1 MLAFHLLQCFA
12 YRLRIQAE
20 GLAQHDE
27 GQRRA
32 APARVEPI
40 LSLSRDDL
48 AATQVAPDTV
58 LKYGEHQR
66 LGASQLARARLA
78 AGEMIDPQNVE
89 RVIAAMSGRTVREVP
104 VVCFHACSGVAQAVC
119 RPESLEGNRFPKLE
133 SRGILSTGAEPD
145 RACAALPRFGLID
158 KGTAVKLVAK
168 FLLLF
173 ALTSFVVLAGSTY
186 LRVTREIE
194 HFDTD
199 LRQDVASY
207 GSSLAHAVAALAVS
221 AGTNEAVRLVKH
233 ANDSANH
240 LLVRWVTL
248 EERGPFDR
256 PAAALR
262 DLDAL
267 RRGELVL
274 ATVPATDRGSGFV
287 VAYAPLDRE
296 LPGIGRTAIEVKES
310 LEVRDRFVR
319 GTIRETV
326 ITMVVAFGATTLL
339 ALISGVVVVGRPLRA
354 VGLKVRRIGVG
365 DLSGPLI
372 LRQRDEIGTIAR
384 ELNAMCEQLA
394 ENQRRLDTEIS
405 ARIAAL
411 EQLRHADR
419 LATVG
424 RLAAGI
430 AHEIGTPLTVHLVG
444 RMIVSGELG
453 GDEVDDNARNV
464 VEQTQRI
471 STIIRQLLDFAR
483 RRPAQKA
490 CIDLVALAQKT
501 ATLLEPISSKRGVC
515 WRSAPP
521 TRKPRKP
528 KSMRGR

>member
-1 MLAFHLLQCFA
+1 M
-12 YRLRIQAE
+12 
-20 GLAQHDE
+20 
-27 GQRRA
+27 
-32 APARVEPI
+32 
-40 LSLSRDDL
+40 
-48 AATQVAPDTV
+48 
-58 LKYGEHQR
+58 
-66 LGASQLARARLA
+66 
-78 AGEMIDPQNVE
+78 
-89 RVIAAMSGRTVREVP
+89 
-104 VVCFHACSGVAQAVC
+104 
-119 RPESLEGNRFPKLE
+119 
-133 SRGILSTGAEPD
+133 
-145 RACAALPRFGLID
+145 
-158 KGTAVKLVAK
+158 KLVAK

-430 AHEIGTPLTVHLVG
+430 AHEIGTPLAVAAG
-444 RMIVSGELG
+444 RSKMIVSGEASG
-453 GDEVDDNARNV
+453 VEVVDNARIV

-501 ATLLEPISSKRGVC
+501 ATLLEPISSKRGVSLAVSAPNSETAQAEVDAGQIEQALTNLIMNAVHASPVGKGRVEVSISRDPAASSPNHGGAEGDFISVAVSDNGPGMEADTVAHVFEPFFTTKDVGEGTGLGLPVAYGLVREHGG
-515 WRSAPP
+515 WIDVRSAVGKGSCFTIHLPAIAER
-521 TRKPRKP
+521 T
-528 KSMRGR
+528 G

>member
-1 MLAFHLLQCFA
+1 M
-12 YRLRIQAE
+12 
-20 GLAQHDE
+20 
-27 GQRRA
+27 
-32 APARVEPI
+32 
-40 LSLSRDDL
+40 
-48 AATQVAPDTV
+48 
-58 LKYGEHQR
+58 
-66 LGASQLARARLA
+66 
-78 AGEMIDPQNVE
+78 
-89 RVIAAMSGRTVREVP
+89 
-104 VVCFHACSGVAQAVC
+104 
-119 RPESLEGNRFPKLE
+119 
-133 SRGILSTGAEPD
+133 
-145 RACAALPRFGLID
+145 
-158 KGTAVKLVAK
+158 KLVAK

-186 LRVTREIE
+186 LRVTREIA

-207 GSSLAHAVAALAVS
+207 GASLAHAVAALADS
-221 AGTNEAVRLVKH
+221 AGAHRAVRLVEH

-248 EERGPFDR
+248 DEDARSERPS
-256 PAAALR
+256 AASH

-274 ATVPATDRGSGFV
+274 ATVPATGGGSGFV
-287 VAYAPLDRE
+287 VAYAPVDRE
-296 LPGIGRTAIEVKES
+296 LPGIGRIAIEVKES
-310 LEVRDRFVR
+310 LDVRDRFVR
-319 GTIRETV
+319 GTIREAV
-326 ITMVVAFGATTLL
+326 ITMAATFGATTLL
-339 ALISGVVVVGRPLRA
+339 ALILGVVVVGRPLRA
-354 VGLKVRRIGVG
+354 VGFKVRRIGAG
-365 DLSGPLI
+365 DLSGPLV

-430 AHEIGTPLTVHLVG
+430 AHEIGTPLAVAAG
-444 RMIVSGELG
+444 RSKMIVSGEASG
-453 GDEVDDNARNV
+453 VEVVDNARIV

-471 STIIRQLLDFAR
+471 SAIIRQLLDFAR

-490 CIDLVALAQKT
+490 RVDIVELAKKA
-501 ATLLEPISSKRGVC
+501 ATLLEPMASKRGVSLAVNAPASETVQAEVDAGQIEQALTNLIMNAVHASPVGNGKVEVSISRDPTASPPDHGRAGGDFISLTVSDNGSGMEAETVAHVFEPFFTTKDVGEGTGLGLPVAYGLVREHGG
-515 WRSAPP
+515 WIDVRSEVGKGSCFTMHLPAIAAR
-521 TRKPRKP
+521 T
-528 KSMRGR
+528 G